1 MLKKTAPLPHKK
13 RARTESSRPTED
25 YSTQSSSTQDSS
37 SSAQDSST
45 QDSGTSSDNAAKY
58 AIGYNSEWERD
69 YSWLQ
74 VVRNAEGTV
83 TGMLCT
89 LCKRHNTKNK
99 YNQKAIWNETPCVC
113 LRRDSLRRHSLS
125 QQHKD
130 AVDLEKHKKETQ
142 RSGGIRQAF
151 KSQLALNKSARKTAM
166 QCPYWLVKSEVP
178 HTTNYNSLIKAT
190 EFMGC
195 PQLKYLYHGENAK
208 YSSQRTIQEFLKVI
222 GEQIEQEILVNLLT
236 SPLYSIMIDETTD
249 VSVLK
254 ELVVYALYLT
264 TGAKVCTSFLAI
276 IDLPNGTAET
286 VERYLTTYL
295 ESKNI
300 PISRMVG
307 FGTDGASVMTGK
319 HNGVAAHLK
328 HRQPILISVHCI
340 AHRLALAAGQ
350 SDESV
355 RTSLIHSSPPLSSCL
370 TFTKI
375 VQFE

>member
-1 MLKKTAPLPHKK
+1 M
-13 RARTESSRPTED
+13 
-25 YSTQSSSTQDSS
+25 
-37 SSAQDSST
+37 
-45 QDSGTSSDNAAKY
+45 
-58 AIGYNSEWERD
+58 
-69 YSWLQ
+69 
-74 VVRNAEGTV
+74 VRNAEGTV

-89 LCKRHNTKNK
+89 LC
-99 YNQKAIWNETPCVC
+99 
-113 LRRDSLRRHSLS
+113 
-125 QQHKD
+125 
-130 AVDLEKHKKETQ
+130 
-142 RSGGIRQAF
+142 

-178 HTTNYNSLIKAT
+178 HTTNYNSLIKAA

-195 PQLKYLYHGENAK
+195 PQLKHLYHGENAK